1 MCYSCIVSRAAL
13 WERYIKLCGTFLN
26 YCYYF
31 FRDEEI
37 HIMKKYANASGP
49 GKNMSKLLDK
59 VLNNYDRRIRP
70 FYGGES
76 EEKLDS

>member
-1 MCYSCIVSRAAL
+1 
-13 WERYIKLCGTFLN
+13 
-26 YCYYF
+26 
-31 FRDEEI
+31 
-37 HIMKKYANASGP
+37 MKKYANASGP